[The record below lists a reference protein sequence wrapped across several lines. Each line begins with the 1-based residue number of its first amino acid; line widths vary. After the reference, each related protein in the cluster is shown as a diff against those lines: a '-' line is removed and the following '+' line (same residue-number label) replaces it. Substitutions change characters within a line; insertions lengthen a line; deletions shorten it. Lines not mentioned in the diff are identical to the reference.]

1 MVTPIAKFTV
11 TKEQRAWVDKK
22 AKKTGESQATIMRNL
37 IQDQM
42 KKGVRR

>member
-22 AKKTGESQATIMRNL
+22 TKKTGETQATIMRNL
-37 IQDQM
+37 IQA
-42 KKGVRR
+42 KIEEAGK